1 MINIHN
7 RLWKTGSLAGL
18 AGSLV
23 LMACTAEPKEI
34 IELPPPQTDS
44 DISLESTIAARRSIR
59 SYADRPLPLEKISQL
74 CWSMQGITEEQRNLR
89 ASPSAG
95 ATYPLELYVA
105 TEDGVFRYIPDGHK
119 LVKHMSDDVRGNLRR
134 AALGQEMLEQ
144 APVVFIIA
152 ADIRRTAGRY
162 GERAKRYVLIEVGH
176 AAQNLLLQAVALEL
190 ASVPIGAFDDNAI
203 GEAIDLPAEQQAFY
217 LLPVGYPR

>member
-1 MINIHN
+1 MKNIHN

-23 LMACTAEPKEI
+23 LMACIAEPKET
-34 IELPPPQTDS
+34 IELPPPQTDGGMS
-44 DISLESTIAARRSIR
+44 TESAIAARRSIR
-59 SYADRPLPLEKISQL
+59 SYADRPLSMAEISQL

-89 ASPSAG
+89 AAPSAG

-105 TEDGVFRYIPDGHK
+105 TADGVFRYIPDGHK
-119 LVKHMSDDVRGNLRR
+119 LAKHMSDDVRGNLRR

-144 APVVFIIA
+144 APAVFIIA

-176 AAQNLLLQAVALEL
+176 AAQNLLLQAVSLEL

-203 GEAIDLPAEQQAFY
+203 GEAIDLPPGQQAFY